1 MSKKGVKRVNGIKWL
16 LFGIALILLS
26 LVCLIRS
33 ITGGGS
39 ASTLLSL
46 GCSIL
51 GMAVC
56 IIGVSRKD

>member
-1 MSKKGVKRVNGIKWL
+1 MNGIKWL

-26 LVCLIRS
+26 LVCLVWS